1 VLTYPLRAR
10 VPPPAVDVNGDILV
24 ATSVSTADSD
34 LHDRFFE
41 LDCKKIFEPSLA
53 LDHQYHL
60 PPSSDLL
67 AHPLTTSEL
76 PLEVSEPP
84 SHASSAIIEPPSTA
98 PRATQGKAL
107 LFSGELY
114 LDARLAASRGENERR
129 RARRK
134 LKAESTP
141 EVETAV
147 TTLDEPS
154 PDTDEQSMLTPDILV
169 DSVEEVVVQERRTLS
184 LLGHSKYSYLFS

>member
-1 VLTYPLRAR
+1 
-10 VPPPAVDVNGDILV
+10 
-24 ATSVSTADSD
+24 
-34 LHDRFFE
+34 
-41 LDCKKIFEPSLA
+41 
-53 LDHQYHL
+53 
-60 PPSSDLL
+60 L

-98 PRATQGKAL
+98 PPATQGKAL

-141 EVETAV
+141 EVETAG